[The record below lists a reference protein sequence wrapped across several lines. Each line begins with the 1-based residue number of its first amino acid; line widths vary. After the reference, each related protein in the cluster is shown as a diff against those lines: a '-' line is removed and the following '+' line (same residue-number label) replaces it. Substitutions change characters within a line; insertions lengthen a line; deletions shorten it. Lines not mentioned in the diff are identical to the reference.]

1 MVCEEQHAA
10 YQPMEDVGRM
20 DALQYLGAVAPVLE
34 AEGEWAAACVTED
47 EEGGGNER
55 GGGKCDGGG
64 GSGGDGVDGNTG
76 TLRQLMQR
84 QSTLLT

>member
-34 AEGEWAAACVTED
+34 AEGEWAVVVVVVMVWMVTLEHC
-47 EEGGGNER
+47 GN
-55 GGGKCDGGG
+55 
-64 GSGGDGVDGNTG
+64 
-76 TLRQLMQR
+76 
-84 QSTLLT
+84 